1 MLIGSGE
8 PGSCVRNIGG
18 DPGEV
23 GMSTAVNGEAAGGEQ
38 GERGV
43 AFVWARLRAIRAAY
57 LGKMEPIA
65 DLEAK
70 HKDLANKARE
80 KGQTWSSLCD
90 RLIDPEITP
99 KELKELKDKMPR
111 ERAAL
116 KRAEGKAQTAK
127 ADVAAAKAEQTR
139 LATLFESVFDQAADG
154 PGLFGDARPA
164 ADQVRDVALEDIL
177 DEAVV
182 GTLNAAG
189 MRTVGDFIDT
199 VKKKGGV
206 ANLGLEGEDVVTGAC
221 RSVAAAIKATGDGDK
236 ALPPIL
242 RPFAPDNPPQEP
254 AGDAGSEG

>member
-1 MLIGSGE
+1 
-8 PGSCVRNIGG
+8 
-18 DPGEV
+18 
-23 GMSTAVNGEAAGGEQ
+23 MSTAVAGEAAAGEQ
-38 GERGV
+38 GERGI

-65 DLEAK
+65 ELEAK

-90 RLIDPEITP
+90 RLIDPEITA
-99 KELKELKDKMPR
+99 KDLKELKDKMPR

-164 ADQVRDVALEDIL
+164 ADQVREVGLDDIL
-177 DEAVV
+177 DESVV
-182 GTLNAAG
+182 GTLGGAG
-189 MRTVGDFIDT
+189 IRTVGDFLDT

-206 ANLGLEGEDVVTGAC
+206 ANLGLEGDSVIADAC
-221 RSVAAAIKATGDGDK
+221 RAVAAAIKATGDGDK
-236 ALPPIL
+236 ALPPVL
-242 RPFAPDNPPQEP
+242 RQFAPEDRPQEP
-254 AGDAGSEG
+254 EDQGGGDSAE